1 MELQDYQKLY
11 SDCDLQVE
19 KLNRGAV
26 SWILQCEILKF
37 EELIAMVEKTQL
49 QENKENK
56 THLAEISKKHIDKYV
71 YVIDVIKKLQN
82 LIDIIK

>member
-1 MELQDYQKLY
+1 MELQNYQKLY

-19 KLNRGAV
+19 KLQRGAV
-26 SWILQCEILKF
+26 NWILQCEILKY

-49 QENKENK
+49 KEVKENK
-56 THLAEISKKHIDKYV
+56 THLAEISQKYIDKYV
-71 YVIDVIKKLQN
+71 YVIEVIKKLQN

>member
-1 MELQDYQKLY
+1 MELQKYQKLY

-19 KLNRGAV
+19 KINRGAV
-26 SWILQCEILKF
+26 NWILQCEILKF

>member
-11 SDCDLQVE
+11 SDCDLQVDQI
-19 KLNRGAV
+19 KRGAV
-26 SWILQCEILKF
+26 NWILQCEILKF